1 MKKFKR
7 YSTVIIASVIADTLL
22 FGGGCL
28 AAESIAKV
36 KVPAK
41 FTAKFIFAGSMFLAT
56 VDSVYRIYKHER
68 KEKQDESRKEQE
80 V

>member
-7 YSTVIIASVIADTLL
+7 YSTVIIASAIADTLL

-28 AAESIAKV
+28 AAESITKI

-41 FTAKFIFAGSMFLAT
+41 FVFAGSIFLAT
-56 VDSVYRIYKHER
+56 VDSVYRIYKYER
-68 KEKQDESRKEQE
+68 KEKQNESRKEQE

>member
-7 YSTVIIASVIADTLL
+7 YSTAILASAIADTLL

-28 AAESIAKV
+28 AAESITKV
-36 KVPAK
+36 KV
-41 FTAKFIFAGSMFLAT
+41 TAKFVFAGSMFLGA
-56 VDSVYRIYKHER
+56 VDSAYRIYKIHKCER

>member
-7 YSTVIIASVIADTLL
+7 YSTVIIASAIADTLL

-28 AAESIAKV
+28 AAESITKI

-41 FTAKFIFAGSMFLAT
+41 FVFAGSIFLAT
-56 VDSVYRIYKHER
+56 VDSVYNIYKHER
-68 KEKQDESRKEQE
+68 KNDE
-80 V
+80 

>member
-7 YSTVIIASVIADTLL
+7 YSTVIIASAIADTLL

-28 AAESIAKV
+28 AAESITKV

-41 FTAKFIFAGSMFLAT
+41 FVFAGSMFLAAY
-56 VDSVYRIYKHER
+56 DSVYRIYKYER
-68 KEKQDESRKEQE
+68 KEENNNE
-80 V
+80 

>member
-7 YSTVIIASVIADTLL
+7 YSSTIIASAIADTLL

-28 AAESIAKV
+28 AAESITKV
-36 KVPAK
+36 KVP
-41 FTAKFIFAGSMFLAT
+41 AKFIFAGSMFLAT

-68 KEKQDESRKEQE
+68 KEKQNESRKEQE

>member
-7 YSTVIIASVIADTLL
+7 YSTVIIASAIADTLL

-28 AAESIAKV
+28 AAESITKI

-41 FTAKFIFAGSMFLAT
+41 FVFAGSMFLAV
-56 VDSVYRIYKHER
+56 VDSAYRIYKHER
-68 KEKQDESRKEQE
+68 KEC
-80 V
+80 

>member
-7 YSTVIIASVIADTLL
+7 YSTSIIASAIADTLL

-28 AAESIAKV
+28 AAESITKI

-41 FTAKFIFAGSMFLAT
+41 FVFAGSMFLT
-56 VDSVYRIYKHER
+56 VVDSAYRIYKHER
-68 KEKQDESRKEQE
+68 KEG
-80 V
+80 

>member
-7 YSTVIIASVIADTLL
+7 YSTTIIASVIADTLL

-28 AAESIAKV
+28 AAESITKV
-36 KVPAK
+36 KVP
-41 FTAKFIFAGSMFLAT
+41 AKFIFAGSMFLAT

-68 KEKQDESRKEQE
+68 KEKQNENRKEQE

>member
-28 AAESIAKV
+28 AAESITKI
-36 KVPAK
+36 KVP
-41 FTAKFIFAGSMFLAT
+41 AKFIFAGSMFLAT

-68 KEKQDESRKEQE
+68 KEGQNESRKEQE

>member
-7 YSTVIIASVIADTLL
+7 YSSIIIASAIADTLL

-28 AAESIAKV
+28 AAESITKV

-41 FTAKFIFAGSMFLAT
+41 FVFAGSMFLGA
-56 VDSVYRIYKHER
+56 VDSVYRIYKYGR
-68 KEKQDESRKEQE
+68 KERPNESRKEQE

>member
-1 MKKFKR
+1 MKKFRR
-7 YSTVIIASVIADTLL
+7 YSTVIIASAIADTLL

-28 AAESIAKV
+28 AAESITKV

-41 FTAKFIFAGSMFLAT
+41 FVFAGSMFLAT
-56 VDSVYRIYKHER
+56 VDSVYRIYKYER
-68 KEKQDESRKEQE
+68 KEEQDESRKEQE

>member
-7 YSTVIIASVIADTLL
+7 YSTVIIASAIADTLL

-28 AAESIAKV
+28 AAESITKI

-41 FTAKFIFAGSMFLAT
+41 FVFAGSMFLAT
-56 VDSVYRIYKHER
+56 VDSLYRIYKYER
-68 KEKQDESRKEQE
+68 KEGQNESRKEQE

>member
-7 YSTVIIASVIADTLL
+7 YSTVIIASAIADALL

-28 AAESIAKV
+28 AAESITKI

-41 FTAKFIFAGSMFLAT
+41 FVFVGSMFLAT
-56 VDSVYRIYKHER
+56 VDSAYRIYKHER
-68 KEKQDESRKEQE
+68 KEETNESRKEQE

>member
-7 YSTVIIASVIADTLL
+7 YSTVIIASAIADTLL

-28 AAESIAKV
+28 AAESITKV

-41 FTAKFIFAGSMFLAT
+41 FVFAGSMFLAA
-56 VDSVYRIYKHER
+56 VDSVYRIYKYER
-68 KEKQDESRKEQE
+68 KEKHDESRKEQE

>member
-28 AAESIAKV
+28 AAESITKV
-36 KVPAK
+36 KVPSK
-41 FTAKFIFAGSMFLAT
+41 FVFTGSMFLGA
-56 VDSVYRIYKHER
+56 VDSVYRIYKCER
-68 KEKQDESRKEQE
+68 KEEHDESRKEQE

>member
-1 MKKFKR
+1 MKKFRR
-7 YSTVIIASVIADTLL
+7 YSTTILASAIVETLI

-28 AAESIAKV
+28 AAESITKI

-41 FTAKFIFAGSMFLAT
+41 FVFAGGMFLAT
-56 VDSVYRIYKHER
+56 VDSVYHIYKYKR
-68 KEKQDESRKEQE
+68 KEEQNESRKEQE